1 MPELSPEGEDYV
13 VGKEV
18 IDSLA
23 RELLIIITDYYQ
35 SKCIEKGE
43 EEQAI

>member
-1 MPELSPEGEDYV
+1 MPELSPQGEEFI

-18 IDSLA
+18 VDSLA

-35 SKCIEKGE
+35 SENEAKGGE
-43 EEQAI
+43 EQTI